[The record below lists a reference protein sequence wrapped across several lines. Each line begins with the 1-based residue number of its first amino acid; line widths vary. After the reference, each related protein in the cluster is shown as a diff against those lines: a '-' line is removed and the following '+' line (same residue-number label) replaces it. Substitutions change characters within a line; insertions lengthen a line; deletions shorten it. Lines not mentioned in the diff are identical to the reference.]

1 MTKALFARMIA
12 PIAACGTAWP
22 ASSISNHP
30 ILSGG
35 ICSNMRPTDAKVVET
50 TGVTR
55 KSVDHKDSKITS
67 RSGGRPVLKFTPN
80 RTPRLCRIGVVAASW
95 KNIDL
100 EELGFGHRAMLLAPV
115 NLHGSPPKIF
125 RRRTESRVRDAS
137 TTPNFRRAR
146 VLPDPNRASFEQ
158 RPGHVLFFYL
168 DTPLLVQRLGLE
180 ADSKQNA
187 SRELI
192 NLLTELGGKVV
203 AFSHSRQERHGVLL
217 GAAANVDSPNGR
229 GLIVREAR
237 KRGTTRSDLL
247 LLAESIDDKLGESGI
262 RVEDTPRK
270 SPP

>member
-80 RTPRLCRIGVVAASW
+80 RTPRLCRIGVAAASW

-100 EELGFGHRAMLLAPV
+100 EELGFGHRALLLAPV
-115 NLHGSPPKIF
+115 NLHGSPPKI
-125 RRRTESRVRDAS
+125 
-137 TTPNFRRAR
+137 FRRAR